1 MLDSWIQLLTSIK
14 KTKKLILGNFNGRLL
29 PTLESNVL
37 KLSPNTFYHPHLTT
51 VSLYQYILKDAHAFN
66 SCKNLKHLELN
77 HIFGEVSVFNKVISS
92 CSSLEVL
99 ILQIVFNNPS
109 GHLKIIDHKNLRILF
124 MSCNQIDGIEVC
136 AAQLDMLSIEF
147 ILCDIDNVIL
157 EIPRLP
163 FRRNY
168 WVAGQIFPHTSINIS
183 TFTQENKNN
192 WLVTGPVNY
201 VTRPASLSVS
211 VDLKNPQEVE
221 VLRKMLGMWTEKMI
235 ELEISFK
242 NNNLLGEE
250 GSSSNCGAQYN
261 FWEKVEPFPNADFRV
276 DTVWIYNFSGSNKE
290 EFALASGLVMQK
302 TVLKK
307 MMIMT
312 TMFPKKKNRDIEL
325 AISKLKELSKDNKE
339 LSIECF

>member
-1 MLDSWIQLLTSIK
+1 MLDSWIQILTSIK

-29 PTLESNVL
+29 PTPESNVL
-37 KLSPNTFYHPHLTT
+37 KLSPNTFNHPYLTT

-66 SCKNLKHLELN
+66 NCKNLKHLEL
-77 HIFGEVSVFNKVISS
+77 HQIFGEVSVFNKVISS

-99 ILQIVFNNPS
+99 ILQIFFNNPT

-136 AAQLDMLSIEF
+136 APHLDMLSIEF

-168 WVAGQIFPHTSINIS
+168 WVAGKIFPHTSINIS
-183 TFTQENKNN
+183 SSTKENESN
-192 WLVTGPVNY
+192 WMLTGPVNY
-201 VTRPASLSVS
+201 VTRPASLSVN
-211 VDLKNPQEVE
+211 VNLTNLQEVE
-221 VLRKMLGMWTEKMI
+221 VLRKILGLWTEKMI
-235 ELEISFK
+235 ELEISFE

-250 GSSSNCGAQYN
+250 GNPSNCGAQDN
-261 FWEKVEPFPNADFRV
+261 IWEKVEPFPNADFRV
-276 DTVWIYNFSGSNKE
+276 DTVWMYNFSGSNEE
-290 EFALASGLVMQK
+290 EFALASRLVMQK

-307 MMIMT
+307 LMIKT
-312 TMFPKKKNRDIEL
+312 TTFTKKKKDIEL
-325 AISKLKELSKDNKE
+325 AVSKLNELPKGNKE
-339 LSIECF
+339 LSIECFY